1 MSSSSWCLRS
11 FEAHG
16 SGIFK
21 CTFSSVTRCNRNGHA
36 FPILKYDNDL
46 EKKKKK
52 LEQKGAN
59 RKLFLTW
66 ELEIV
71 QIVLHFS

>member
-16 SGIFK
+16 SGTFK

-46 EKKKKK
+46 EKKKK